1 MIRSTVIR
9 STVIRSTVIHGVLL
23 IAASAA
29 AVVLAQDAAAPKTVP
44 GNRAEMLEALSALK
58 GRAARLPPPPSE
70 AAAAQTPGPLGVV
83 NNALFRGHYLPAELR
98 TAGGS
103 RQPDPALGIDD
114 TFAVELFWIVSRV
127 NNCHYCLGHQE
138 AKLAAAGMTEPQLLA
153 LDTDWTAYAPE
164 KRGAFAFA
172 RKLTAAPHTITDA
185 DIDALRPHFDPRQ
198 ILGIVFLVARYNST
212 NRWTDSLGLPQE
224 DHREFVSQLS
234 AEARGRPSQVA
245 MKGFPARGDLRDL
258 SRDEGAWRAALDRA
272 RTRRPRLPLAD
283 PAAVSLPNSPW
294 EKSSGRFSTD
304 ENLQFS
310 RTPRVRDRIP
320 AIPQAVFP
328 QPAHGG
334 TGPESNGR
342 TSAAA
347 GAPRAYERLLAN
359 FPVAGAPWIA
369 QARAAEQAGELPRD
383 LREKIALV
391 AALADGAWY
400 MQHRARRALAARG
413 FDDRQM
419 LAIGVATSA
428 AAPASPPAEAAA
440 LAFARR
446 LTLDPQATTDADI
459 EGLLAHF
466 PPRQVAEIVWHVGL
480 AALLDRL
487 TEAAGLGWDEAGE

>member
-1 MIRSTVIR
+1 MKRFRPALT
-9 STVIRSTVIHGVLL
+9 GLL
-23 IAASAA
+23 LVAMAATAA
-29 AVVLAQDAAAPKTVP
+29 ALRGQDAAAPIAAPAITAAPKPVP

-58 GRAARLPPPPSE
+58 GRAARLPPPPPE

-283 PAAVSLPNSPW
+283 PAAVSLP
-294 EKSSGRFSTD
+294 D
-304 ENLQFS
+304 
-310 RTPRVRDRIP
+310 
-320 AIPQAVFP
+320 
-328 QPAHGG
+328 GG

-347 GAPRAYERLLAN
+347 GLPRAYERLLAN

-487 TEAAGLGWDEAGE
+487 TEAAGLGWADGVGE